1 MLGGSAACVASNS
14 LTLDK
19 IGFTDLAYTTITPV
33 RVTGPIPALKSAPP
47 DPGEVFAETFF
58 HMPGRVY
65 FGKGSSATSYAGSI
79 DASWAFLLVKMNSL
93 ESVID
98 GGIEELRK
106 ARSELILDALISWGD
121 DNRHGD
127 QTVGIHND
135 TDYLWVGMSDGG
147 YKLLDD
153 AESYGVFSAK
163 ATMTVVHELFHG
175 AGRRHADTACGGDS
189 DGQTG
194 ESWPPDQRGRDPRL
208 RPRPANAAAR
218 FHAGSARPL
227 SRNRPGRSDHEGGTE
242 PARMG

>member
-1 MLGGSAACVASNS
+1 
-14 LTLDK
+14 
-19 IGFTDLAYTTITPV
+19 
-33 RVTGPIPALKSAPP
+33 
-47 DPGEVFAETFF
+47 
-58 HMPGRVY
+58 MPGRVY

-194 ESWPPDQRGRDPRL
+194 ESWPPDQRGEIHGFGLDPRT
-208 RPRPANAAAR
+208 PRQGFMRAVLGPYRVIVPDAVTTRAEA
-218 FHAGSARPL
+218 
-227 SRNRPGRSDHEGGTE
+227 E